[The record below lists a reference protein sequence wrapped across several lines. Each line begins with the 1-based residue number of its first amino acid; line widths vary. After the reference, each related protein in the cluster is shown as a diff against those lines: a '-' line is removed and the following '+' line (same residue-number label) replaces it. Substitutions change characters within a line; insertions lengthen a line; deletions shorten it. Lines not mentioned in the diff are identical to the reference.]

1 MGNIKTDLGFACN
14 HAGAAVLS
22 HSTIQNLNCAVI
34 AIKAKKAKV
43 GVLQHDTAVSEV

>member
-14 HAGAAVLS
+14 HAGAVLS

-43 GVLQHDTAVSEV
+43 GVLQHDAAVSEV